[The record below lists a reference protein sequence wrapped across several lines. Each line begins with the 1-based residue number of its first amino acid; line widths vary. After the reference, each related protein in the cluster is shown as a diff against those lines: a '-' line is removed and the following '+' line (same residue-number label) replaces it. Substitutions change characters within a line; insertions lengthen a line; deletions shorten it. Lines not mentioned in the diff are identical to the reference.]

1 MFGGCGLGAAVS
13 AMEAVC
19 DRPVVWATAQY
30 LSFAMVGEIMDL
42 DVTVAVAGKRT
53 SQARAVGRVGDREI
67 LTVNA
72 ALGSKDIKIDEQWR
86 TMPEVP
92 NPQDCPLRSDMVA
105 DSESIMGRLNIRLA
119 LGSPWDEI
127 DGNPAPRGRSALW
140 VQTPDIEMSA
150 AGLAILGD
158 YLPFGI
164 AQATGRWV
172 PSNSLRCHPAGQ
184 AFRDAAHQLKLLR
197 AGEPEQSVA
206 FFTIDNE
213 FDCAEQLRRVLDLI
227 NDNRCRPGL

>member
-105 DSESIMGRLNIRLA
+105 DSESIMGRLNIRWQSCTTGA
-119 LGSPWDEI
+119 FGAVGADSRHRHVCCRS
-127 DGNPAPRGRSALW
+127 GNSGRLFALW
-140 VQTPDIEMSA
+140 DCPGNGSMGAIEQ
-150 AGLAILGD
+150 
-158 YLPFGI
+158 FG
-164 AQATGRWV
+164 
-172 PSNSLRCHPAGQ
+172 
-184 AFRDAAHQLKLLR
+184 
-197 AGEPEQSVA
+197 
-206 FFTIDNE
+206 
-213 FDCAEQLRRVLDLI
+213 
-227 NDNRCRPGL
+227 